1 MRRCCFCNT
10 IRTHESRVTFHKFP
24 LKDQRLLKQWINNF
38 PTKNWTPTNS
48 AILCSNHFTEDCFE
62 RSAFKVRLK
71 PNSIP
76 TRFDNPPHSF
86 CIYCKRKRIYKSGY
100 SFFKFPVDK
109 SDLLKKWL
117 DNIGIKNWTPNSSSL
132 LCSEHFEETCFRK
145 IGKYLK
151 LKEGSVPT
159 IFKVEYFS
167 NIKSETVPLCETEFN
182 QKIHF
187 NDNNEFNPV
196 QQASCN
202 ELRNQIHSAEENV
215 DKLSMSNNTG
225 SWIISS
231 IIHDHHYDASPASPA
246 ILRRKL
252 IKNQEMLKNKN
263 HIIKLQKRQLQR
275 LRIRLMDLKEIIMRL
290 RRQRMVKPMHQ
301 KII

>member
-1 MRRCCFCNT
+1 MRRCCFCNI

-76 TRFDNPPHSF
+76 TRFDSPPHSY

-117 DNIGIKNWTPNSSSL
+117 DNIGIKNWIPNNSSL

-159 IFKVEYFS
+159 IFKVEYFN
-167 NIKSETVPLCETEFN
+167 NIKSEIIPPYETEFN

-187 NDNNEFNPV
+187 NDNDEFDTL

-202 ELRNQIHSAEENV
+202 ELRKQHSGEENA
-215 DKLSMSNNTG
+215 DKLSISDNTE
-225 SWIISS
+225 IISS
-231 IIHDHHYDASPASPA
+231 IIHDHHYDASPAT
-246 ILRRKL
+246 LRRKL
-252 IKNQEMLKNKN
+252 IKSQKILKNKDR
-263 HIIKLQKRQLQR
+263 IIKLQRRQLQH
-275 LRIRLMDLKEIIMRL
+275 LRIRLMNLKDIIMKL
-290 RRQRMVKPMHQ
+290 RRQRMVKPVHQ

>member
-1 MRRCCFCNT
+1 MRRCCFCNI

-76 TRFDNPPHSF
+76 TRFDNPPHSY

-117 DNIGIKNWTPNSSSL
+117 DNIGIKNWTPNNSSL

-159 IFKVEYFS
+159 IFKVEYF
-167 NIKSETVPLCETEFN
+167 NNLKSEFN

-187 NDNNEFNPV
+187 NDNDEFDPL

-202 ELRNQIHSAEENV
+202 ELRKQHSGEENAN
-215 DKLSMSNNTG
+215 KLSMSDNIG
-225 SWIISS
+225 IISS
-231 IIHDHHYDASPASPA
+231 IIHDHHYDASPAT
-246 ILRRKL
+246 LRRKL
-252 IKNQEMLKNKN
+252 IKSQKILKSKDR
-263 HIIKLQKRQLQR
+263 IIKLQRRQLQH
-275 LRIRLMDLKEIIMRL
+275 LRIRLMNLKDIIMKL
-290 RRQRMVKPMHQ
+290 RRQRIVKPMHQ